1 MGKPGVFIPC
11 DTFRE
16 AARSAA
22 EDNAM
27 PTVRYRTISSAEFYR
42 LRASVEQVRPVAEGV
57 IDGLIDALTTPL
69 TAEETSADQA
79 KKESVESKSVTVTGE
94 SYEIAAEEFNRTYL
108 DNKWG
113 DGLPMVPPTSERVK
127 WMLSGTSRSP
137 DEVIGK
143 VSPKQG
149 VATVEKIA
157 INAVMAGAKPEY
169 LPVIIG
175 IMEALTNER
184 YDDRHVLLS
193 AGSFNL
199 LIVVSGPIVKE
210 IEMQT
215 GIGFM
220 GHGWRANNTI
230 GRAIRL
236 STLNIGH
243 IWPGLNDMGL
253 TGRVSPH
260 TYITIAENTDL
271 SKWEP
276 YHAGRGFKAED
287 SCVTVASIPSAGP
300 TQNFYGGM
308 IGTWDAGEILNRI
321 VDNIKRQDSRMF
333 PQWGSKGVGS
343 IPGSGGGGNN
353 HMIILFPELVS
364 ELKKLGYDQVKL
376 QEEIYRRTSVKYEDL
391 RPEDIKGIQT
401 GIETGV
407 VPPERKEVFENALK
421 PGGMVPVLVYP
432 ENVNLFVAGGAPGC
446 AFSYSYSRIPPYN
459 YLGLMTRKITGA
471 TLTRAGK

>member
-1 MGKPGVFIPC
+1 
-11 DTFRE
+11 
-16 AARSAA
+16 
-22 EDNAM
+22 
-27 PTVRYRTISSAEFYR
+27 
-42 LRASVEQVRPVAEGV
+42 
-57 IDGLIDALTTPL
+57 
-69 TAEETSADQA
+69 
-79 KKESVESKSVTVTGE
+79 
-94 SYEIAAEEFNRTYL
+94 
-108 DNKWG
+108 
-113 DGLPMVPPTSERVK
+113 
-127 WMLSGTSRSP
+127 
-137 DEVIGK
+137 
-143 VSPKQG
+143 
-149 VATVEKIA
+149 
-157 INAVMAGAKPEY
+157 
-169 LPVIIG
+169 
-175 IMEALTNER
+175 MEALTNEK

-210 IEMQT
+210 IGMHS

-446 AFSYSYSRIPPYN
+446 AFSYSYTRIPPYN
-459 YLGLMTRKITGA
+459 YMALMTRKITGA

>member
-16 AARSAA
+16 AAGSAA

-69 TAEETSADQA
+69 TAEETSAGQS
-79 KKESVESKSVTVTGE
+79 KKESDESKPVTVTGG
-94 SYEIAAEEFNRTYL
+94 SYETTAEEFNTIYL
-108 DNKWG
+108 DNKWS
-113 DGLPMVPPTSERVK
+113 DGLPMVPPTAERVK
-127 WMLSGTSRSP
+127 WMLSGTNRSP

-149 VATVEKIA
+149 IATIEKIA

-210 IEMQT
+210 IGMQS

-276 YHAGRGFKAED
+276 YHAGRGFNPED

-308 IGTWDAGEILNRI
+308 IGTWDAGEVLNRI
-321 VDNIKRQDSRMF
+321 VDNVKRQDSRMF

-364 ELKKLGYDQVKL
+364 ELKKMGYDQVSL
-376 QEEIYRRTSVKYEDL
+376 QDEIYRRTSVKYEDL
-391 RPEDIKGIQT
+391 RPEDIKGIKT

-407 VPPERKEVFENALK
+407 VPSERKEVFENALR

-432 ENVNLFVAGGAPGC
+432 ENVNLFVSGGAPGC
-446 AFSYSYSRIPPYN
+446 AFSYSYTRIPPYN
-459 YLGLMTRKITGA
+459 YMALMTRKITGA

>member
-1 MGKPGVFIPC
+1 M
-11 DTFRE
+11 T
-16 AARSAA
+16 
-22 EDNAM
+22 
-27 PTVRYRTISSAEFYR
+27 TVRYRTISSAEFYR
-42 LRASVEQVRPVAEGV
+42 LRASIELVRPVAEGV
-57 IDGLIDALTTPL
+57 IVELINALTVPL
-69 TAEETSADQA
+69 TTEEKSSSQV
-79 KKESVESKSVTVTGE
+79 KKETDESKPIIVTSE
-94 SYEIAAEEFNRTYL
+94 SYEIVAEEFNRTYL

-113 DGLPMVPPTSERVK
+113 DGLPMVAPTRERVK

-169 LPVIIG
+169 MPVIIG

-199 LIVVSGPIVKE
+199 LIVVSGPIVRE

-230 GRAIRL
+230 GRSIRL

-276 YHAGRGFKAED
+276 YHAGRGFRAED

-333 PQWGSKGVGS
+333 PQWGTKGVGS

-364 ELKKLGYDQVKL
+364 ELKKMGYDQVSL
-376 QEEIYRRTSVKYEDL
+376 QDEIYRRTSVKYEDL
-391 RPEDIKGIQT
+391 KSEDIKGIQT

-407 VPPERKEVFENALK
+407 VPPERKEVFGDALK
-421 PGGMVPVLVYP
+421 PGGMVPVLISP

-471 TLTRAGK
+471 ALTRAGK

>member
-1 MGKPGVFIPC
+1 
-11 DTFRE
+11 
-16 AARSAA
+16 
-22 EDNAM
+22 M
-27 PTVRYRTISSAEFYR
+27 PTVRYRTISSADFYR
-42 LRASVEQVRPVAEGV
+42 LRASVELVRPVAEGV

-69 TAEETSADQA
+69 TTEETSSGQA
-79 KKESVESKSVTVTGE
+79 KKESNESKPVIVTGE
-94 SYEIAAEEFNRTYL
+94 SYEIAAEEFNRIYL

-113 DGLPMVPPTSERVK
+113 DGLPMVPPTLERIQ

-149 VATVEKIA
+149 LATIEKIA
-157 INAVMAGAKPEY
+157 INAVMVGAKPEY

-210 IEMQT
+210 IEMQA

-276 YHAGRGFKAED
+276 YHVGRGFKPED
-287 SCVTVASIPSAGP
+287 SCVTVASIPSSGP

-321 VDNIKRQDSRMF
+321 VDTIKRQDSRMF

-364 ELKKLGYDQVKL
+364 ELKKMGYDQVSL
-376 QEEIYRRTSVKYEDL
+376 QDEIYRRTSVKYENL

-407 VPPERKEVFENALK
+407 IPPERKEVFENALK

-446 AFSYSYSRIPPYN
+446 AFSYSYNRIPPYN
-459 YLGLMTRKITGA
+459 HMALMTRKITGA
-471 TLTRAGK
+471 TLTRTGK